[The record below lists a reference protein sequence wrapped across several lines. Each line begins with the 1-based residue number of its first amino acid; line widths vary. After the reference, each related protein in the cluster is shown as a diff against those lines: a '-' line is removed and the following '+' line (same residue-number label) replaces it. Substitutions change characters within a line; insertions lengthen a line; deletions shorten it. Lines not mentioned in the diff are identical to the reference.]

1 MGAGAPLDL
10 CPWDKLECEAGP
22 GTTPRPW
29 HGCGSSQISTS
40 DLFRDDTLDG
50 FDMNVSLITRPPTA
64 TQTPAAT
71 LLALATP
78 GGHAASR

>member
-1 MGAGAPLDL
+1 
-10 CPWDKLECEAGP
+10 
-22 GTTPRPW
+22 
-29 HGCGSSQISTS
+29 
-40 DLFRDDTLDG
+40 
-50 FDMNVSLITRPPTA
+50 MNVSLITRPPTA